1 VGRSRAGRYVA
12 GAAPRAVVE
21 LGELEINVL
30 EFVHKNFSFARTADW
45 KGRELAVF
53 QRTETENEAKFRPK
67 IVHLVLVVP
76 LGWIIYDLAADLLVL
91 GADGHTP
98 GPRPVGT
105 AVESAAETHEFREQ
119 GIEFHRFS
127 VGSVLLYL
135 PKELA
140 AELNTPAGHAALGL
154 EG

>member
-1 VGRSRAGRYVA
+1 M
-12 GAAPRAVVE
+12 VE
-21 LGELEINVL
+21 LSELEINVL
-30 EFVHKNFSFARTADW
+30 EFVHKNFSFARMANW

-53 QRTETENEAKFRPK
+53 LRTETENEAKFRPQ

-76 LGWIIYDLAADLLVL
+76 SEWVIYDLAADLLVL

-127 VGSVLLYL
+127 VAGVLLYV

-140 AELNTPAGHAALGL
+140 VDLNTPAGHAALELAG
-154 EG
+154 